1 MSKTQ
6 EEFTGSD
13 IDGDPV
19 TVGILRERVTLEV
32 AESEGAADEKR
43 AGHFYTPSQAR
54 ELAAALM
61 AAADYVE
68 ANQ

>member
-1 MSKTQ
+1 MSKTRT
-6 EEFTGSD
+6 EYKGED
-13 IDGDPV
+13 VDGDPV

-32 AESEGAADEKR
+32 AEAEGAADEKR

>member
-1 MSKTQ
+1 MSETQ
-6 EEFTGSD
+6 SEYYSGKDACNGLWEIHLEEECE
-13 IDGDPV
+13 IV
-19 TVGILRERVTLEV
+19 EV
-32 AESEGAADEKR
+32 KASKPWMSL
-43 AGHFYTPSQAR
+43 FYTPSQAR

>member
-1 MSKTQ
+1 MSKTRTKYAPQNGADAEEQ
-6 EEFTGSD
+6 EWHVDKGR
-13 IDGDPV
+13 G
-19 TVGILRERVTLEV
+19 GRVSLLIFDFISC
-32 AESEGAADEKR
+32 AHHS
-43 AGHFYTPSQAR
+43 YTPSQAR